1 MMVVVSETRA
11 DASEQADPPSAV
23 RERAEAFAAEVVAE
37 AMGHPVQLGNG
48 GLYVRGLLE
57 QGERKSLEP
66 MVARLGGEADYQS
79 MQQFLAVSP
88 WDPVAVMRAVG
99 ERVAPEIDVEA
110 SPERVIT
117 T

>member
-1 MMVVVSETRA
+1 MRVSRPIRRRRCGNALRRSRLRWWRRRWATRC
-11 DASEQADPPSAV
+11 SLV
-23 RERAEAFAAEVVAE
+23 TV
-37 AMGHPVQLGNG
+37 

-57 QGERKSLEP
+57 QGERKSLGP

-110 SPERVIT
+110 WV
-117 T
+117 